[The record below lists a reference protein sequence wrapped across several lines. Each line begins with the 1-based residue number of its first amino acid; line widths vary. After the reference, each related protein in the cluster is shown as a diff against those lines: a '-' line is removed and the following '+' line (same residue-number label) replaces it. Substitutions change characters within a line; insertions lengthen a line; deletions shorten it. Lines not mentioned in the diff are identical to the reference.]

1 MVQSP
6 NSLGDPL
13 MELIQFVRTLV
24 VLGVLDQ
31 IQVQI
36 QVQLQYFNWYIQKEL
51 VIIKFFFV
59 TFG

>member
-1 MVQSP
+1 
-6 NSLGDPL
+6 

>member
-1 MVQSP
+1 
-6 NSLGDPL
+6 
-13 MELIQFVRTLV
+13 MELIQFVWTFL

-36 QVQLQYFNWYIQKEL
+36 QVQLQFFNWYIQKEL
-51 VIIKFFFV
+51 VMIKFFFV